1 MSDKISN
8 HSSLRSGEDFDIVD
22 VPEDPD
28 IHDIAV
34 PEHPDSNDIIDIPL
48 VESNRKTMSQ
58 ADSLGSK
65 PPTIEAAPPA
75 SNPVESLSSL
85 PPTKTRSVETVS
97 NLASLPP
104 TKARSVE
111 RGSFGFQLVPVA
123 DKKLEMG
130 GDYYGIR
137 VSYLEQEGPAR
148 LSGRVIKGDYLL
160 CVNGA
165 SMRGKEVGEAL
176 DAISAAP
183 AKCTFEFLDSKAGS
197 KYKVVLGRETKGREE
212 LFMER
217 LERIRAGTHL
227 DMTYLDNLRR
237 SCAQCGKEKDRPSFV
252 VCGFP
257 GVGKSSLINTI
268 LAAINSSDY
277 SVADASTPTMEYT
290 RYEQVL
296 RGADQNPFMIA
307 DTVGLTGDD
316 AVFQSLRNVLK
327 GRHKN
332 NRKMDNAW
340 GSKKA
345 NADVRKRAHGLIL
358 VADVSQK
365 VSSSIVAALD
375 EMCAEDDLPVVV
387 AWTNIRDQPVQSILE
402 RVRSM
407 LTQFPRA
414 VNFPVLHY
422 TQGQSNVATVDYTVL
437 AMFYFLRALSERYM
451 KYGQQEA
458 AVKL

>member
-1 MSDKISN
+1 
-8 HSSLRSGEDFDIVD
+8 
-22 VPEDPD
+22 
-28 IHDIAV
+28 
-34 PEHPDSNDIIDIPL
+34 
-48 VESNRKTMSQ
+48 
-58 ADSLGSK
+58 
-65 PPTIEAAPPA
+65 
-75 SNPVESLSSL
+75 
-85 PPTKTRSVETVS
+85 
-97 NLASLPP
+97 
-104 TKARSVE
+104 
-111 RGSFGFQLVPVA
+111 
-123 DKKLEMG
+123 MG

-137 VSYLEQEGPAR
+137 VSCLEQEGPAR
-148 LSGRVIKGDYLL
+148 LNGRVIKGDYLL

-183 AKCTFEFLDSKAGS
+183 AKCTFEFLDSKARS
-197 KYKVVLGRETKGREE
+197 KYTVVLGRETKGREE

-217 LERIRAGTHL
+217 LERILAGPFL

-237 SCAQCGKEKDRPSFV
+237 SCAQCAKEKEDRPSFV

-257 GVGKSSLINTI
+257 GVGKTSLINTI

-345 NADVRKRAHGLIL
+345 SADVRKRAHGLIL

-365 VSSSIVAALD
+365 VSGSIVAALD
-375 EMCAEDDLPVVV
+375 DMCAEDDLPVVV
-387 AWTNIRDQPVQSILE
+387 AWTNIRGQPVQSISE

-407 LTQFPRA
+407 LAQFPRA

-437 AMFYFLRALSERYM
+437 AMFHSLRAQSERYM